1 MPAALTEQE
10 TIDALASLSVSALSN
25 LFPYRLYDSKKAV
38 FINQKSVM
46 KIAEMP
52 LLSGANE
59 KLIKDLVS
67 IINKTIE
74 DEIFVR
80 IVRVTHRNIQ
90 KRLSAI
96 ENANSQLGGI
106 YAGISKKQMDF
117 LKYAAVNGFENNAGL
132 NTTILDSRIFIELS
146 MPCKTQR
153 KDTFDNSI
161 KTINDTFA
169 KISIEL
175 NTASIPMSVI
185 DAETFL
191 SIFRNFLQFD
201 HKNLDL
207 DFRYDESQY
216 LNTELTKLGIETHVE
231 EDSIIFTN
239 SKNNDEHQATTY
251 TLSKLP
257 KSYALY
263 NTADFLAHIDKNAS
277 ITCPHIFSVAFKIT
291 PAEKSKEKAKSK
303 YFSLEKKANS
313 ILTRYFTKLKDQF
326 EEWSYVRNQLERDEI
341 RLAEVY
347 SAITLFSEKENH
359 SKYCSQFESTMQACP
374 YGGFE
379 VTRPTKIQLPL
390 FKSNFPGVIAEG
402 MWTDLKNASL
412 VRQRSTWNL
421 VNILPLLGDW
431 KGSYNGFVAPG
442 MRNQL
447 AAIDIFSNEVPTD
460 NNNVAIAAGSGAGK
474 SVLTQTMI
482 FQVLASNG
490 IVFII
495 DKGDSYKKLCQLL
508 DGVYVDGKNLK
519 LNPFTYLHQIK
530 DQDAIQLYF
539 SMIRDLLATIVSPN
553 GELDSV
559 SRAHLLQASFSA
571 YERYQKS
578 TNIDSVVE
586 ALTHL
591 DEKQKEQTGINDRRL
606 YDLITLLK
614 EYTTT
619 GINGQY
625 FNEASTIDPNAK
637 LVVLELGSIDANED
651 LVRSV
656 LFSLINTISQ
666 RMYLSDRSQ
675 KKMCI
680 IDEAWALL
688 TGENKLASKFIE
700 KGFRT
705 SRKHG
710 GSFVTI
716 TQGVTDYFKD
726 ECALACWNNSDIKII
741 LRQNEGALKKFNDDH
756 PNIFSA
762 YEIYVLSQFKP
773 AKEAGFSS
781 FMLKAGALTTFHRL
795 FLDPHSR
802 ILFSTHPQE
811 FQMVFDLITH
821 QKMDLW
827 RAIDM
832 TARYFYKNEIQK
844 IESYFNNQYEP
855 END

>member
-1 MPAALTEQE
+1 MQPALSKQE
-10 TIDALASLSVSALSN
+10 TIDALASLSVSGFCN
-25 LFPYRLYDSKKAV
+25 LFPYRWYDSKKAV

-46 KIAEMP
+46 KITEIP

-59 KLIKDLVS
+59 KLIKDLTS

-74 DEIFVR
+74 EEIFVR
-80 IVRVTHRNIQ
+80 IFRVTHRNIA

-96 ENANSQLGGI
+96 ESSNSQLGGV

-146 MPCKTQR
+146 VQCKTQE
-153 KDTFDNSI
+153 KAIFDSAI
-161 KTINDTFA
+161 KSINDTFE

-175 NTASIPMSVI
+175 NTANIPISIV

-201 HKNLDL
+201 HKNLAL
-207 DFRYDESQY
+207 DFRYDDSQY

-231 EDSIIFTN
+231 EDSIVFTN
-239 SKNNDEHQATTY
+239 SQNNNEHEATTY

-277 ITCPHIFSVAFKIT
+277 ITCPHIFSIAFKIT
-291 PAEKSKEKAKSK
+291 PEEKSKAKAKSK
-303 YFSLEKKANS
+303 YFSLEKQANS
-313 ILTRYFTKLKDQF
+313 VMVRFFPKLKDQF
-326 EEWSYVRNQLERDEI
+326 QEWSYIRDQLERGEI
-341 RLAEVY
+341 RMAEVY
-347 SAITLFSEKENH
+347 TSITLFSEKQNH
-359 SKYCSQFESTMQACP
+359 AKYKSQFESTMQACP
-374 YGGFE
+374 YSGFE
-379 VTRPTKIQLPL
+379 VVAPAKIQLPL
-390 FKSNFPGVIAEG
+390 FKSNFPGIIAEN
-402 MWTDLKNASL
+402 MWQDLRNASL
-412 VRQRSTWNL
+412 VHQRSTWNL
-421 VNILPLLGDW
+421 VNILPILGDW
-431 KGSYNGFVAPG
+431 KGSYNGFIAPG

-482 FQVLASNG
+482 FQVLANNG

-508 DGVYVDGKNLK
+508 GGVYVDGKNLK

-530 DQDAIQLYF
+530 DQDAIQIYF

-553 GELDSV
+553 GDLDSV
-559 SRAHLLQASFSA
+559 SRAHLLQASFLA
-571 YERYQKS
+571 YEKHQKS

-586 ALTHL
+586 ALTAL
-591 DEKQKEQTGINDRRL
+591 DEKQKEQTGTNDRRL

-688 TGENKLASKFIE
+688 TGDNKLASKFIE

-741 LRQNEGALKKFNDDH
+741 LRQNDGALKKFNDDH
-756 PNIFSA
+756 PNIFSS

-811 FQMVFDLITH
+811 FQMVFDLIH
-821 QKMDLW
+821 YKKMDLW
-827 RAIDM
+827 SAIDM
-832 TARYFYKNEIQK
+832 TARHFYKNEITK
-844 IESYFNNQYEP
+844 IEAYF
-855 END
+855 ENK